1 MSYLVLARKWR
12 PQLFDDL
19 VGQEHVS
26 QTLKNAIT
34 ADRVHHAF
42 LFTGARGVGKTSAA
56 RIFAKALN
64 CKEGPTTQPCGVCPS
79 CVEITNSQGI
89 DVLEIDG
96 ASNTGVDDIR
106 ELRENIRYLPSQSR
120 YKIFI
125 IDEVHM
131 LSINAFNALLKT
143 LEEPPEHA
151 KFIFATTEPHKIP
164 ITILSRCQRF
174 DFKKIALA
182 PLQARLRFIV
192 DQEQIA
198 ISDSGLE
205 IVARS
210 AGGSMRDALSTLD
223 QVIAFCGDQVEDDE
237 LQALLGLVSRT
248 LLLATI
254 KAILDRQPG
263 ESLLLVKKVDDQGH
277 SFRQFCQQLVE
288 LVRALVILKVV
299 QQPGDLIDIGETE
312 LVDLRALAEVSS
324 LEDLQ
329 RLLTILIRTEAD
341 LAVSNSPRLTM
352 EMVLVRLAGL
362 PRGVDVATLVRKL
375 DALEKRLAGGLPTPP
390 AAPPSSS
397 PPASPVSASAAVRS
411 APATSG
417 SSSAPSASVSPT
429 MMKGSAD
436 LAPEPPL
443 ADVPPDADVQ
453 PPPAGLPADKNWAGF
468 VDFVKSRRKPRISSL
483 LEQSSVLLLEL
494 PRLRIGMP
502 QCYFTLADNEM
513 RGAINQ
519 LAVEYFGTAVKVEF
533 EKVANGDK
541 APLSLHEERNRQESD
556 RQKKLRENAMEHPLV
571 KSALE
576 IFGGTIEDVKPIDK
590 GFV

>member
-1 MSYLVLARKWR
+1 MSYQVLARKWR
-12 PQLFDDL
+12 PQLFEDL

-64 CKEGPTTQPCGVCPS
+64 CQEGPTTRPCGICPS
-79 CVEITNSQGI
+79 CVEITKSQGI

-143 LEEPPEHA
+143 LEEPPAHA

-174 DFKKIALA
+174 DFKKIGLV

-192 DQEQIA
+192 DQENIQVA
-198 ISDSGLE
+198 DSGLA
-205 IVARS
+205 IIARS
-210 AGGSMRDALSTLD
+210 GGGSMRDALSTLD
-223 QVIAFCGDQVEDDE
+223 QVIAFCGDQIDDGE
-237 LQALLGLVSRT
+237 LQSLLGLVSRA

-254 KAILDRQPG
+254 KAVLERDSGQ
-263 ESLLLVKKVDDQGH
+263 LLALVQKVDEHGF

-288 LVRALVILKVV
+288 LVRALVVIKVV
-299 QQPGDLIDIGETE
+299 DQPGDLIDVGETE
-312 LVDLRALAEVSS
+312 LEEIRSLAAPVT

-329 RLLTILIRTEAD
+329 RLLAVLIRTEAD
-341 LAVSNSPRLTM
+341 LAVSNYPRLTM
-352 EMVLVRLAGL
+352 EMVLVKLAGL
-362 PRGVDVATLVRKL
+362 PPGIDVATLIKRL
-375 DALEKRLAGGLPTPP
+375 EGLEKQL
-390 AAPPSSS
+390 SS
-397 PPASPVSASAAVRS
+397 
-411 APATSG
+411 
-417 SSSAPSASVSPT
+417 
-429 MMKGSAD
+429 
-436 LAPEPPL
+436 
-443 ADVPPDADVQ
+443 
-453 PPPAGLPADKNWAGF
+453 GLPAPPTRLVEKAPAVPIGKIPPPPEEPAAVKEPEASFTPDSGGKSWPGL
-468 VDFVKSRRKPRISSL
+468 VEFVKNRRKPRISSL
-483 LEQSSVLLLEL
+483 LEQSSLLFLQL
-494 PRLRIGMP
+494 PQLRIGMP
-502 QCYFTLADNEM
+502 GRYFSMADSETRQTLQE
-513 RGAINQ
+513 
-519 LAVEYFGTAVKVEF
+519 LAAEYFATSVKVEI
-533 EKVANGDK
+533 EKVGNGDK
-541 APLSLHEERNRQESD
+541 APLSLHEERTQQESD
-556 RQKKLRENAMEHPLV
+556 RQKKLRENALEHPLV
-571 KSALE
+571 KSALN
-576 IFGGTIEDVKPIDK
+576 IFGGKIENVKPIDK

>member
-64 CKEGPTTQPCGVCPS
+64 CQEGPTTRPCGVCPS
-79 CVEITNSQGI
+79 CVEITNSRGM

-174 DFKKIALA
+174 DFKKIGLV
-182 PLQARLRFIV
+182 PLQARLRYIA
-192 DQEQIA
+192 DQENIEIA
-198 ISDSGLE
+198 DSGLAM
-205 IVARS
+205 IARS
-210 AGGSMRDALSTLD
+210 GGGSMRDALSTLD
-223 QVIAFCGDQVEDDE
+223 QAIAFCGDRVSDDE
-237 LQALLGLVSRT
+237 LQSLLGLVSRA

-254 KAILDRQPG
+254 KAVLERNPG
-263 ESLLLVKKVDDQGH
+263 ELLALVQTVDGHGH

-288 LVRALVILKVV
+288 LVRALVVLKVV
-299 QQPGDLIDIGETE
+299 NQPGDLIDVGETE
-312 LVDLRALAEVSS
+312 LQELRGLAEPAS

-329 RLLTILIRTEAD
+329 RLLAILIRTEAD

-352 EMVLVRLAGL
+352 EMVLVKLAGL
-362 PRGVDVATLVRKL
+362 PAGIDVATLIKRLEV
-375 DALEKRLAGGLPTPP
+375 LEKQLASGLPPSKGKSVEQIPTPQVVDVPLPEDP
-390 AAPPSSS
+390 AGKKSEAL
-397 PPASPVSASAAVRS
+397 
-411 APATSG
+411 
-417 SSSAPSASVSPT
+417 PT
-429 MMKGSAD
+429 MEIGEKSW
-436 LAPEPPL
+436 
-443 ADVPPDADVQ
+443 
-453 PPPAGLPADKNWAGF
+453 AGL
-468 VDFVKSRRKPRISSL
+468 VEFVKKCRKPRISSL
-483 LEQSSVLLLEL
+483 LEQSSLLLLEL
-494 PRLRIGMP
+494 PRLKIGMP
-502 QCYFTLADNEM
+502 GRYFSLADSDM
-513 RGAINQ
+513 RQNLQKMAT
-519 LAVEYFGTAVKVEF
+519 EYFATAVKVEV
-533 EKVANGDK
+533 EKVGNGDK
-541 APLSLHEERNRQESD
+541 APLSLHEERTRQESD
-556 RQKKLRENAMEHPLV
+556 RQKKLRENALEHPLV
-571 KSALE
+571 KSALN
-576 IFGGTIEDVKPIDK
+576 IFGGKIEDVKPIDK

>member
-64 CKEGPTTQPCGVCPS
+64 CQQGPTTQPCGVCPS

-174 DFKKIALA
+174 DFKKIGLT
-182 PLQARLRFIV
+182 PLQERLRFIV
-192 DQEQIA
+192 DSEKIE
-198 ISDSGLE
+198 ISDTGLA
-205 IVARS
+205 IVSRS

-223 QVIAFCGDQVEDDE
+223 QVIAFCGDSVSDEE
-237 LQALLGLVSRT
+237 LQGLLGLVSRA
-248 LLLATI
+248 LLLETI
-254 KAILDRQPG
+254 KAICERQPG
-263 ESLLLVKKVDDQGH
+263 ELLALVKKVDDQGH

-288 LVRALVILKVV
+288 QVRALVVLKVV
-299 QQPGDLIDIGETE
+299 EQPGDLIDIGETE
-312 LVDLRALAEVSS
+312 LADLRLLAEAAP

-341 LAVSNSPRLTM
+341 LAVSNYPRLTM
-352 EMVLVRLAGL
+352 EMVLVKLAGL
-362 PRGVDVATLVRKL
+362 PAGIDVATLVKKL
-375 DALEKRLAGGLPTPP
+375 EALEQRLAAGIP
-390 AAPPSSS
+390 AAPTLPAPNRPVKKAPAAA
-397 PPASPVSASAAVRS
+397 PPAVQEIPLPEEPVEEKIENLSVPVS
-411 APATSG
+411 G
-417 SSSAPSASVSPT
+417 
-429 MMKGSAD
+429 
-436 LAPEPPL
+436 
-443 ADVPPDADVQ
+443 
-453 PPPAGLPADKNWAGF
+453 DKNWAGL

-483 LEQSSVLLLEL
+483 LEQSSLLLLEL

-502 QCYFTLADNEM
+502 QRYFTLADSDM
-513 RGAINQ
+513 REEIRS
-519 LAVEYFGTAVKVEF
+519 LAAEYFGSDVRVEV
-533 EKVANGDK
+533 EKVDNGEK
-541 APLSLHEERNRQESD
+541 APLSLHEERARQESD
-556 RQKKLRENAMEHPLV
+556 RQKKLRENALEHPLV

>member
-64 CKEGPTTQPCGVCPS
+64 CQEGPTTQPCGICPS

-174 DFKKIALA
+174 DFKKIGLI

-192 DQEQIA
+192 DAEKIK
-198 ISDSGLE
+198 ISDTGLD

-223 QVIAFCGDQVEDDE
+223 QVIAFCGDQVSDEE
-237 LQALLGLVSRT
+237 LQGLLGLVSRT

-254 KAILDRQPG
+254 KAIIDRQPG
-263 ESLLLVKKVDDQGH
+263 ELLALVKMVDDQGH

-288 LVRALVILKVV
+288 VVRTLVILKVV
-299 QQPGDLIDIGETE
+299 DQPGDLIDIGETE
-312 LVDLRALAEVSS
+312 LVDLRILAGAAS

-329 RLLTILIRTEAD
+329 RLLSILIRTEAD
-341 LAVSNSPRLTM
+341 LAISAHSRLTM
-352 EMVLVRLAGL
+352 EMTLIKLAGL
-362 PRGVDVATLVRKL
+362 PSGIDVATLIKRL
-375 DALEKRLAGGLPTPP
+375 EILEKRLAAGLPTQ
-390 AAPPSSS
+390 
-397 PPASPVSASAAVRS
+397 PPASVAPV
-411 APATSG
+411 APQPVTKAP
-417 SSSAPSASVSPT
+417 SSAPPL
-429 MMKGSAD
+429 D
-436 LAPEPPL
+436 REIPLPEEPVEKKTE
-443 ADVPPDADVQ
+443 A
-453 PPPAGLPADKNWAGF
+453 LPVNIESDKNWVGL
-468 VDFVKSRRKPRISSL
+468 VDFVKNRRKPRISSL
-483 LEQSSVLLLEL
+483 LEQSSLLLLEL

-502 QCYFTLADNEM
+502 QCFFTLADSDM
-513 RGAINQ
+513 REEIRT
-519 LAVEYFGTAVKVEF
+519 LAAEYFGTDVRVEV
-533 EKVANGDK
+533 EKVGNGEK
-541 APLSLHEERNRQESD
+541 APLSLHEERTRQESD
-556 RQKKLRENAMEHPLV
+556 RQKKLRENAVEHPLV

>member
-64 CKEGPTTQPCGVCPS
+64 CQEGPTTQPCGVCPS
-79 CVEITNSQGI
+79 CVEITESRGI

-174 DFKKIALA
+174 DFKKIGMA
-182 PLQARLRFIV
+182 PLQARLRFIA
-192 DQEQIA
+192 DQEKIEIA
-198 ISDSGLE
+198 DSGLAV
-205 IVARS
+205 IARS
-210 AGGSMRDALSTLD
+210 GGGSMRDALSTLD
-223 QVIAFCGDQVEDDE
+223 QVIAFCGDKINDEE
-237 LQALLGLVSRT
+237 LQGLLGLVSRA
-248 LLLATI
+248 LLLATV
-254 KAILDRQPG
+254 KAVLGREPG
-263 ESLLLVKKVDDQGH
+263 QLLSLVQKVDDHGH

-288 LVRALVILKVV
+288 LVRVLVVLKVV
-299 QQPGDLIDIGETE
+299 SQPGDLVDIGEAE
-312 LVDLRALAEVSS
+312 LLEMSRLAEPVT

-329 RLLTILIRTEAD
+329 RLLAILVRTEAD
-341 LAVSNSPRLTM
+341 LAVSNYPRLTM
-352 EMVLVRLAGL
+352 EMVLVKLAGL
-362 PRGVDVATLVRKL
+362 PPGIDVATLIKRL
-375 DALEKRLAGGLPTPP
+375 EMLEKQLST
-390 AAPPSSS
+390 
-397 PPASPVSASAAVRS
+397 
-411 APATSG
+411 
-417 SSSAPSASVSPT
+417 
-429 MMKGSAD
+429 
-436 LAPEPPL
+436 
-443 ADVPPDADVQ
+443 
-453 PPPAGLPADKNWAGF
+453 GLPAPPTKPLERAPTMPIAEIPVPPEEPAAVKEPEASFTPDSGGKSWPGL
-468 VDFVKSRRKPRISSL
+468 VEFVKKRRKPRISSL
-483 LEQSSVLLLEL
+483 LEQSSLLLLEL

-502 QCYFTLADNEM
+502 GRYFSLADGDM
-513 RGAINQ
+513 CQAIQ
-519 LAVEYFGTAVKVEF
+519 DLAAEYFATAVKVEF
-533 EKVANGDK
+533 EKVGNGDN
-541 APLSLHEERNRQESD
+541 APPSLHEERAQQESD
-556 RQKKLRENAMEHPLV
+556 RQKKLRENALEHPLI
-571 KSALE
+571 KSALN
-576 IFGGTIEDVKPIDK
+576 IFGGEVEAVKSIDK
-590 GFV
+590 GFI